1 MYLKMISKKEKMN
14 AFRKNA
20 EAQKAKKKQDR
31 AVKMNAGSTMVAT
44 GKGKKPMSIIKQ
56 AAKKRK

>member
-1 MYLKMISKKEKMN
+1 MISKKEKMN

-31 AVKMNAGSTMVAT
+31 TAKMNAGASTVTAT
-44 GKGKKPMSIIKQ
+44 KGKKPMSIIKQ
-56 AAKKRK
+56 ASKKKK